1 VASIERIQD
10 SQILGIIDTGLAN
23 RTSTAMD
30 QLFLNNSFVEVDP
43 EMGNQQIVFLLKT
56 LSTQT
61 YKSLSGQYKMK
72 IFLNNKIFSKISKKG
87 IYISAYSQFLNSYSI

>member
-1 VASIERIQD
+1 MASIERIQD